1 MLLFT
6 RAIYSISFY
15 PVHHSCLS
23 RKETAV
29 EKKKR
34 HTKWQKSQSEEMEQA
49 SELNMAGMLELSDQE
64 SKAVNIVRVLMDKVD
79 SREEQMDNVSRE
91 MQILRKN

>member
-1 MLLFT
+1 MPIKKRNT
-6 RAIYSISFY
+6 CS
-15 PVHHSCLS
+15 
-23 RKETAV
+23 KENF
-29 EKKKR
+29 KR

-49 SELNMAGMLELSDQE
+49 SELNMAEMLELSDQE
-64 SKAVNIVRVLMDKVD
+64 CKTINILRALMDKVD

>member
-1 MLLFT
+1 
-6 RAIYSISFY
+6 
-15 PVHHSCLS
+15 
-23 RKETAV
+23 
-29 EKKKR
+29 
-34 HTKWQKSQSEEMEQA
+34 MEQA